1 MFGVG
6 DRVVYPMHGAG
17 VIEGVEEREVL
28 GTRQEYYVVRF
39 PLGDMQVMVPV
50 KSVREVG
57 LRPVVEEAELERVEE
72 ILRRGEDVI
81 VANWN
86 QRYRTHLQKM
96 KSGRIDEVAEVVRNL
111 FLRERQKGLSTGE
124 RRMLDNARQI
134 LVSEV
139 AMVKGMVEEQA
150 ARFIEAQIVS

>member
-28 GTRQEYYVVRF
+28 GMRQEYYVVRF

>member
-28 GTRQEYYVVRF
+28 GMRQQYYVVRF

-50 KSVREVG
+50 KSIREVG

>member
-28 GTRQEYYVVRF
+28 GMRQQYYVVRF